1 MFYKMNELDR
11 VPKSNPQKRVSSQ
24 QGIVIVHKAS
34 VRLTFYL
41 ISKLSVLVCVAFR
54 ALMNIVVVPS
64 EPRYFLF
71 K

>member
-41 ISKLSVLVCVAFR
+41 ISKLSVLVCVAFV
-54 ALMNIVVVPS
+54 L
-64 EPRYFLF
+64 
-71 K
+71 